1 MFLSERAH
9 TRLHALHDRI
19 CGRAK
24 TWAVYGT
31 ALVLALPD
39 ILDALA
45 GVDVTPLL
53 PDWLPG
59 GKFAAGLAVA
69 RIVLG
74 AYVRRLP
81 PAVREGAR

>member
-1 MFLSERAH
+1 MFLNERAH
-9 TRLHALHDRI
+9 ARLHALHDGI
-19 CGRAK
+19 CSRAK
-24 TWAVYGT
+24 TWAVYAT

-45 GVDVTPLL
+45 GIDVTPLL
-53 PDWLPG
+53 PAWLPG

-74 AYVRRLP
+74 AYVRHLP
-81 PAVREGAR
+81 RPEREGDR